1 MDHTVR
7 RTMKNKLIPCL
18 TIALACAVV
27 AQQKRLAPRPLP
39 GARPLPGRLPG
50 RFPGQAAKPQPVKW
64 NEKQVVITGTI
75 TDIKQGPTARSLP
88 PIYNNTLAIKID
100 GVLRGGLKVGDQLQA
115 HHSAR
120 QMEKPKYPKGKV
132 VVALSNVRGGY
143 RTEGLES
150 IDVKKL
156 AAIKLA
162 CELPM
167 GWVHAKGKFTSP
179 WAAQK
184 GRAWPKSQKVD
195 AKHFCSVT
203 GRPVL
208 MVGSEVVY
216 QVEKVPPIKA
226 IKWTNPDGDGQ
237 YKVTITNPTKKPVTV
252 EALRTVGK
260 RILWK
265 ESMVILCQDKTYTV
279 PGSVG
284 LLRPTES
291 LVLKPG
297 QTISTVLNALELN
310 GPSWPRGGSRIE
322 FKFCLGEKSSTQS
335 FYYMSRHHDVIRDA
349 LKKQVN

>member
-1 MDHTVR
+1 MNQSVR

-18 TIALACAVV
+18 TIALTCAVV
-27 AQQKRLAPRPLP
+27 AQQKRPVPRPLP
-39 GARPLPGRLPG
+39 GARPLPGR
-50 RFPGQAAKPQPVKW
+50 FPGQNAKPQPVKW

-88 PIYNNTLAIKID
+88 PIYNNTLTIKID

-132 VVALSNVRGGY
+132 VVALSNVRGGH
-143 RTEGLES
+143 RIEGLES
-150 IDVKKL
+150 TDPKKL
-156 AAIKLA
+156 ASIMLA

-167 GWVHAKGKFTSP
+167 GWVHAEGKFTSP
-179 WAAQK
+179 WASQK

-265 ESMVILCQDKTYTV
+265 ESMVILCHDKTYTV

-284 LLRPTES
+284 LLRPTEH

>member
-1 MDHTVR
+1 MNQSVTR
-7 RTMKNKLIPCL
+7 IMKNKLIPCL
-18 TIALACAVV
+18 TLALVCAVV
-27 AQQKRLAPRPLP
+27 AQQKRPVPRPLP

-50 RFPGQAAKPQPVKW
+50 RFPGQNAKPQPVKW
-64 NEKQVVITGTI
+64 NEKQIVVTGAI

-88 PIYNNTLAIKID
+88 PIYNHTLTLKID

-120 QMEKPKYPKGKV
+120 QMEVPKFPKGKV
-132 VVALSNVRGGY
+132 VVALSNVRGGF

-150 IDVKKL
+150 IDAKKL

-167 GWVHAKGKFTSP
+167 GWVHAKGKLTSP
-179 WAAQK
+179 WVAQK
-184 GRAWPKSQKVD
+184 GRAWPKGQKVD

-203 GRPVL
+203 GRPAL
-208 MVGSEVVY
+208 MAGSEVVY
-216 QVEKVPPIKA
+216 QVEKVPPKKA

-237 YKVTITNPTKKPVTV
+237 YKITITNPTKKPVTV

-284 LLRPTES
+284 LLRPTEP

-310 GPSWPRGGSRIE
+310 GPTWPRGGYRIE

>member
-1 MDHTVR
+1 MDHNVR

-27 AQQKRLAPRPLP
+27 AQQKRPVPRPLP
-39 GARPLPGRLPG
+39 GRGPG
-50 RFPGQAAKPQPVKW
+50 RFPGQNAKPQPVKW
-64 NEKQVVITGTI
+64 NETQVVITGTI
-75 TDIKQGPTARSLP
+75 TNIKQGPTARSLP
-88 PIYNNTLAIKID
+88 PIYNNTLTIKID
-100 GVLRGGLKVGDQLQA
+100 GVLRGGLKVGNHLQA

-132 VVALSNVRGGY
+132 VVALSNVRGGH
-143 RTEGLES
+143 RVEGLES
-150 IDVKKL
+150 IDGKKL

-195 AKHFCSVT
+195 AKYFCSVT

-252 EALRTVGK
+252 EALRTIGK

-310 GPSWPRGGSRIE
+310 GPTWPRGGYRIE

-349 LKKQVN
+349 LKKPVN

>member
-1 MDHTVR
+1 
-7 RTMKNKLIPCL
+7 
-18 TIALACAVV
+18 
-27 AQQKRLAPRPLP
+27 
-39 GARPLPGRLPG
+39 
-50 RFPGQAAKPQPVKW
+50 
-64 NEKQVVITGTI
+64 
-75 TDIKQGPTARSLP
+75 
-88 PIYNNTLAIKID
+88 
-100 GVLRGGLKVGDQLQA
+100 
-115 HHSAR
+115 
-120 QMEKPKYPKGKV
+120 
-132 VVALSNVRGGY
+132 
-143 RTEGLES
+143 
-150 IDVKKL
+150 
-156 AAIKLA
+156 
-162 CELPM
+162 M
-167 GWVHAKGKFTSP
+167 GWVHAKGRFTSP

-226 IKWTNPDGDGQ
+226 IKWTNPDGDGR
-237 YKVTITNPTKKPVTV
+237 YKVTITNPTKKPVIV

-265 ESMVILCQDKTYTV
+265 ESLVILCQDKTYPV

>member
-1 MDHTVR
+1 MGGG
-7 RTMKNKLIPCL
+7 K
-18 TIALACAVV
+18 
-27 AQQKRLAPRPLP
+27 
-39 GARPLPGRLPG
+39 
-50 RFPGQAAKPQPVKW
+50 
-64 NEKQVVITGTI
+64 
-75 TDIKQGPTARSLP
+75 
-88 PIYNNTLAIKID
+88 IYK
-100 GVLRGGLKVGDQLQA
+100 
-115 HHSAR
+115 
-120 QMEKPKYPKGKV
+120 
-132 VVALSNVRGGY
+132 
-143 RTEGLES
+143 RTE
-150 IDVKKL
+150 
-156 AAIKLA
+156 
-162 CELPM
+162 
-167 GWVHAKGKFTSP
+167 
-179 WAAQK
+179 
-184 GRAWPKSQKVD
+184 KVD

-265 ESMVILCQDKTYTV
+265 ESMVILCQNKTYTV

>member
-1 MDHTVR
+1 VDHTVR
-7 RTMKNKLIPCL
+7 RTMKNKLISCL
-18 TIALACAVV
+18 TMALTCAVV
-27 AQQKRLAPRPLP
+27 AQQKRPDPRPLP
-39 GARPLPGRLPG
+39 GVRPLPG
-50 RFPGQAAKPQPVKW
+50 RFPGQNAKPQPVKW

-75 TDIKQGPTARSLP
+75 TNIKQGPTARSLP
-88 PIYNNTLAIKID
+88 PIYNNTLTIKID
-100 GVLRGGLKVGDQLQA
+100 GVLRGGLKVGNHLQA

-132 VVALSNVRGGY
+132 VVALSNVRGGH
-143 RTEGLES
+143 RVEGLES
-150 IDVKKL
+150 IDGKKL

-237 YKVTITNPTKKPVTV
+237 YKITITNPTKKPVTV

-284 LLRPTES
+284 LLRPTQS

-310 GPSWPRGGSRIE
+310 GPTWPRGGYRIE

-349 LKKQVN
+349 LKKPVN